1 MKVNRTISKKMAD
14 TVMVISIALLG
25 IAVIISFVLF
35 SNQTA
40 PILIDGLIALSAI
53 FLSVSLLY
61 LSRNPFIYLALIGFV
76 SLIIY
81 SFLFYLTM
89 IFSMPVKIGPNMV
102 LYVQPYPQT
111 VLALLFGI
119 CILGFAPITYLV
131 KYFDKKRN
139 FVG

>member
-40 PILIDGLIALSAI
+40 PILIDGLIVLSA
-53 FLSVSLLY
+53 FYLSLSLLY
-61 LSRNPFIYLALIGFV
+61 LTRNPFIYSALIGFA

-89 IFSMPVKIGPNMV
+89 IFSMPVKIGPNKV
-102 LYVQPYPQT
+102 LHVQPYPQT

-119 CILGFAPITYLV
+119 CILGFIPIMYLV
-131 KYFDKKRN
+131 KYFDKKGN
-139 FVG
+139 FVD